1 MGGLKCNR
9 LLKMLIV
16 ACTYNTP
23 RGPSAAR
30 RWNLKTMTMQ
40 NNVCHGRPS
49 KKQHVHKKQVNKHN
63 MYTTSKCKQRAVS
76 VCPTSE
82 QWASELRTCTQL
94 FFLCCQWASPG
105 WGCPKGLYWEAWIQS
120 DIWTTQEG
128 RDPSHSQ
135 IFYLFIFFTA
145 SLSIS
150 VYPSLSL
157 LVTPTLSHFPLLY
170 FLYPSTEGSTSR
182 SR

>member
-49 KKQHVHKKQVNKHN
+49 KKKTTYTKSKQTSTICTQRPSVNKERYLFVLHL
-63 MYTTSKCKQRAVS
+63 SSERQSWGPVHSCSSCAVS
-76 VCPTSE
+76 GLHQAGAVPKACTGRPGYSLTS
-82 QWASELRTCTQL
+82 
-94 FFLCCQWASPG
+94 
-105 WGCPKGLYWEAWIQS
+105 GLHRREGSFPLS
-120 DIWTTQEG
+120 D
-128 RDPSHSQ
+128 
-135 IFYLFIFFTA
+135 FLFIYFITA

-157 LVTPTLSHFPLLY
+157 LVTPSLSHFPLLY
-170 FLYPSTEGSTSR
+170 FLYPSMEGPTSR

>member
-128 RDPSHSQ
+128 GILPTLR
-135 IFYLFIFFTA
+135 FFIYFFFFTA